1 MQPSTQ
7 LDHNVVEPRHCAEI
21 NPNYR
26 GLIYLFCWEG
36 QLYVDYADCRPQWV
50 AYGPSPWTGRAHHT
64 ALTLHDGKARPLN
77 QGLNML

>member
-36 QLYVDYADCRPQWV
+36 KLYVDYADCRPQWV
-50 AYGPSPWTGRAHHT
+50 DRA
-64 ALTLHDGKARPLN
+64 L
-77 QGLNML
+77 